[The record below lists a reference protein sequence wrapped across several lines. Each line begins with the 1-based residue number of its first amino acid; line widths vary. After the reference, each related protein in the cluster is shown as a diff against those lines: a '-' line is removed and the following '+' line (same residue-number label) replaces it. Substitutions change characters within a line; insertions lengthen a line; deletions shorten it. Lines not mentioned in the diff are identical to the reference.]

1 LRELV
6 DEARKLGVEERIE
19 LAEAILASIEPDPEL
34 ERQWAEEAEERF
46 RACRRGEMATMDF
59 DEVIAELR
67 ASEDP
72 AHGRGRI
79 GQAIPLGG

>member
-1 LRELV
+1 VGEGLTRLRELV

-19 LAEAILASIEPDPEL
+19 LAEAILASIEPDFEL

-46 RACRRGEMATMDF
+46 RACQRGEMTTTDF

-67 ASEDP
+67 
-72 AHGRGRI
+72 RK
-79 GQAIPLGG
+79 